1 MPETIPRFRVGPR
14 RNGDRSLKCGR
25 QPSSDLF
32 VMSAQTEAIVGL
44 VDEHDSVLAAWATR
58 RSKTEK
64 EVELDSN
71 MLKTAAR
78 GYILWFAAL
87 SDALLL
93 VLQQRSWNSIG
104 SLLEK
109 CITDGIAGACKN
121 PVNPFGVPTLLA
133 TDFSLNIMLAQINTG
148 LAKITA
154 GKTAQ
159 LFPADVAN
167 GLSFGEFL
175 VDTDKAQQL
184 YDEMRET
191 FGILAA
197 SVAGDLRGGSANL
210 NVDQPTVPPLDLF
223 RARSLDGKSL
233 QRRGDPRRIQL
244 VSDYSG
250 GSALSQVTQTL
261 TLKTDG
267 RFKLEEKIFEAVVG
281 VLAHENERYING
293 NWQIVLQDGAP
304 YLQLQAGGQILIS
317 WKSETAPAGFH
328 YLAGNR
334 WQFVTR

>member
-1 MPETIPRFRVGPR
+1 
-14 RNGDRSLKCGR
+14 
-25 QPSSDLF
+25 
-32 VMSAQTEAIVGL
+32 MSPQTEAIAEL
-44 VDEHDSVLAAWATR
+44 VDQHDSVLGDWAAR
-58 RSKTEK
+58 RSQTEN

-93 VLQQRSWNSIG
+93 VLKQRSWNSIG
-104 SLLEK
+104 NLLET
-109 CITDGIAGACKN
+109 CITNGIPDARNK
-121 PVNPFGVPTLLA
+121 PVSPFGVPTLLSTA
-133 TDFSLNIMLAQINTG
+133 FSLDIMLAQINTA
-148 LAKITA
+148 LAKTTG

-175 VDTDKAQQL
+175 VDTDKAQQM
-184 YDEMRET
+184 YDEIREIT
-191 FGILAA
+191 GVLAYSIA
-197 SVAGDLRGGSANL
+197 ADLGGGSPNL

-223 RARSLDGKSL
+223 TARSLTGKSL

-267 RFKLEEKIFEAVVG
+267 RFKLEEKTFEATVG
-281 VLAHENERYING
+281 VLASEKERYING
-293 NWQIVLQDGAP
+293 TWQIVLQDGAP
-304 YLQLQAGGQILIS
+304 HLQLQTGGRILFS
-317 WKSETAPAGFH
+317 WKCEAGPTGFH
-328 YLAGNR
+328 YLSSSR
-334 WQFVTR
+334 WQFLTR